1 MDFLSDLPNES
12 LAILNRAGV
21 IALMSNAKTINTA
34 HVALSVLEQSIR
46 PYLLEKYSIN
56 LPAMRKWLGVDLAKA
71 ATPNKELLKITNS
84 VRSAVIHAN
93 QIARNDGHECN
104 PAHILYSI
112 MLSTESLGRSMLASS
127 GLTGIK
133 LDNFIEEIHREAIKP
148 SFLANMDNNSLAFDW
163 DGSTNILELDMNAF
177 WKYFDDMVRERG
189 IDPKLINNYNP
200 DRLDNMR
207 QAGEVS
213 DRHEFRNSDNKS
225 TIIERYSR
233 NLTELASA
241 RKLDPLIGRQSELD
255 RLMTVLGR
263 RTKNNPIL
271 IGEAGVGKTAIVEGL
286 AQRIVDGEVPSFLAD
301 CQIIEIDLPAIV
313 AGTKYRG
320 EFEERLM
327 RLVSAIEKDNN
338 LIAFIDEIH
347 LLVGAGNS
355 EDSMDAA
362 NILKPALAR
371 GKLRLI
377 GATTNDEY
385 RRKIEPDTALMRRL
399 QEIEVAPPSSAETA
413 TILRG
418 IVSKY
423 TAFHNVSVSDD
434 IIDEIVRV
442 SDRYINNDRYQPDK
456 AIDVLDETAT
466 QVRIKNDNYTK
477 RNSAKQSIQRYQIEI
492 EKLSS
497 DMEQAVSNQDYEKA
511 AICKMRVSQL
521 KDKIS
526 GLTSRDN
533 IDNPI
538 AITSADVSATV
549 SKMTGI
555 PLSQLKESDAKKL
568 IDLEKHLSARVVGQP
583 KAIKAVAQAIRR
595 SRAGVS
601 DGNRPIGSF
610 IFLGPTGVGKTELAR
625 VLADEMFGSVNN
637 LIKIDMSE
645 FSEKHTMA
653 RLVGA
658 PAGYVGYEDG
668 GQLTNKVRRQPYSV
682 ILFDEIEKAHP
693 EVFNMLLQIIEDGVL
708 TDGHGKKVDFR
719 NCIII
724 LTSNIGASKLSRQPL
739 GFSSVSTDSKSQ
751 NLDKENE
758 VMKSLRQTM
767 RPELI
772 NRFDKIVV
780 FNSLDMPGLKLI
792 CNLLLDELKQRL
804 IDKEVHLSVTN
815 RLIKH
820 LIDRGVD
827 DKYGARPLRRLI
839 QDTLE
844 VKLSDQIISGS
855 IKPGDF
861 IAADY
866 IGGELVL
873 KKSAKAANSKK
884 SLKPVK

>member
-21 IALMSNAKTINTA
+21 IALMSNAKIINTA
-34 HVALSVLEQSIR
+34 HVTLSILEQSIR
-46 PYLLEKYSIN
+46 PHLLEKYSIS
-56 LPAMRKWLGVDLAKA
+56 LPAMRKWLGVDLVKVV
-71 ATPNKELLKITNS
+71 TPSKELFKITNS

-93 QIARNDGHECN
+93 QIARNDGCECN
-104 PAHILYSI
+104 PVHILYSI
-112 MLSTESLGRSMLASS
+112 MLATESLGRSMLASS

-148 SFLANMDNNSLAFDW
+148 SFLASRDNNSLAFDW

-241 RKLDPLIGRQSELD
+241 HKLDPLIGRQSELD

-327 RLVSAIEKDNN
+327 RLVSAIEKDSN

-399 QEIEVAPPSSAETA
+399 QEIEVVPPSSAETA

-423 TAFHNVSVSDD
+423 AAFHNVSVSDD
-434 IIDEIVRV
+434 IINEIVRV

-477 RNSAKQSIQRYQIEI
+477 RNSAKQSIHRYQLEI

-526 GLTSRDN
+526 ELTSQDN

-724 LTSNIGASKLSRQPL
+724 LTSNIGASQLSRQPL
-739 GFSSVSTDSKSQ
+739 GFGGLASDPKSQ

-780 FNSLDMPGLKLI
+780 FNSLDLSDLKLI
-792 CNLLLDELKQRL
+792 CNLLLNELKQRL

-855 IKPGDF
+855 IKSGDF
-861 IAADY
+861 ITADY

-873 KKSAKAANSKK
+873 KKSAKAVSSKK